1 MKIRI
6 EIDDSILKKAA
17 HLTGIS
23 DNLELI
29 NVALQKLIQQVH
41 AQAMLDL
48 KGKVKWDGDL
58 NEMRG

>member
-6 EIDDSILKKAA
+6 EIDDSILKKAS

-29 NVALQKLIQQVH
+29 NVALQKLIQQAH
-41 AQAMLDL
+41 AQAMLEL